1 MIQGLYTAASGMVA
15 HQVRL
20 DMLANNLANV
30 DTTGFKADLLALDVS
45 VTPQD
50 SMSDSSLPMSSVLA
64 DRPGVDPRPGPLKA
78 TGNPL
83 DLAIVGPG
91 LFVVET
97 PQGERYTRAG
107 DFAQDAEGYL
117 TTHGGL
123 RVLGSG
129 GPIAVPGTGLQID
142 ETGRLATGET
152 LRVVAGPERARLVKV
167 GDNLFA
173 SEEGAARPE
182 DLAGAKIV
190 QGQVEGSNV
199 NVVMTMVEMLATMRS
214 YEAYQ
219 KTIQA
224 LDQTVGQ
231 AANDLGRV

>member
-15 HQVRL
+15 HQIRL

-30 DTTGFKADLLALDVS
+30 DTAGFKADLVALDVS
-45 VTPQD
+45 VAPQD
-50 SMSDSSLPMSSVLA
+50 SMSNSSIPMSSVLA
-64 DRPGVDPRPGPLKA
+64 GRPGVDPRPGPLKA

-107 DFAQDAEGYL
+107 NFAQDAGGFL
-117 TTHGGL
+117 TTQNGF

-129 GPIAVPGTGLQID
+129 GPIAVPETGLQMD

-152 LRVVAGPERARLVKV
+152 LRFVAGPERARLIKV

-173 SEEGAARPE
+173 SEGEAGRPE
-182 DLAGAKIV
+182 DLPAARVV

-199 NVVMTMVEMLATMRS
+199 NVVMTMVDMLATMRT

-219 KTIQA
+219 RTIQA